1 MLSEVAIK
9 AAHGVRLVPLVK
21 GTNVNKLA
29 MTLLG
34 AALFAGAASAS
45 AVTDTRAEP
54 ASKSGTYYWL
64 HPKLGMVKVDRAT
77 NAMVVT
83 KRDKARAEAAD
94 TTPSR

>member
-1 MLSEVAIK
+1 MSSEVAIK
-9 AAHGVRLVPLVK
+9 AAHGVRLVSLVK

-34 AALFAGAASAS
+34 AALFAGAASA
-45 AVTDTRAEP
+45 ATDTRAEP
-54 ASKSGTYYWL
+54 ASKSGTSYWL

-83 KRDKARAEAAD
+83 KRDKERTEASD